1 MPQKTNLNINPY
13 FDDFDKDKNFYKVL
27 FKPGFPVQAR
37 ELTTLQSILQNQIE
51 SFGSHMFKEGSMVIP
66 GNVTYDSQYSAVKLN
81 PDHLGIDIS
90 VYANNLVGLKVRG
103 QSSGI
108 VAKVDKFENV
118 SEEGGITNPT
128 LFVKYVQ
135 SGDDNE
141 IKPFED
147 GEVLITEDSFTYGNT
162 SINAGETVASLISE
176 DATGVGS
183 SFSIEPGVYF
193 IRGTFVDVGS
203 DTLVLDPY
211 TNTPSYRVGLTI
223 LEDIVTAKD
232 DSSLYDNAK
241 GFSNYAAPGADRFR
255 ISLTLSKK
263 LLTDNDDKTF
273 VELMRVD
280 NGEIKKLQDGSTY
293 NLIRDYLAERTYDES
308 GNYSLNAFDIEV
320 RESLNDRLGNEGV
333 YFSGQNTDQ
342 GNTPTEDLMA
352 VSVSP
357 GKAYVK
363 GFDVENQST
372 AIVDVDKPR
381 DTKTITNSLVPFE
394 MGTLLRVNNVQG
406 TPFLGVNNN
415 SNVVKLQNQRRGT
428 STTAATGTEIGE
440 ARVYN
445 FSLTDGAQT
454 DLSTSWDLY
463 LFDIQTFTTINLNGN
478 TTTAEMP
485 VSSYVR
491 GVSSGASGY
500 VKTAPGGGGTIVL
513 TQTSGTFMQGEQLII
528 NEDPE
533 LSSSITNVVLIVLMM

>member
-1 MPQKTNLNINPY
+1 ML
-13 FDDFDKDKNFYKVL
+13 L
-27 FKPGFPVQAR
+27 L
-37 ELTTLQSILQNQIE
+37 EQI
-51 SFGSHMFKEGSMVIP
+51 
-66 GNVTYDSQYSAVKLN
+66 D
-81 PDHLGIDIS
+81 LGL
-90 VYANNLVGLKVRG
+90 A
-103 QSSGI
+103 
-108 VAKVDKFENV
+108 
-118 SEEGGITNPT
+118 
-128 LFVKYVQ
+128 
-135 SGDDNE
+135 
-141 IKPFED
+141 
-147 GEVLITEDSFTYGNT
+147 
-162 SINAGETVASLISE
+162 
-176 DATGVGS
+176 
-183 SFSIEPGVYF
+183 
-193 IRGTFVDVGS
+193 
-203 DTLVLDPY
+203 
-211 TNTPSYRVGLTI
+211 
-223 LEDIVTAKD
+223 
-232 DSSLYDNAK
+232 
-241 GFSNYAAPGADRFR
+241 
-255 ISLTLSKK
+255 LTLSKK

-478 TTTAEMP
+478 TTNAEIP
-485 VSSYVR
+485 ASSYVR

-500 VKTAPGGGGTIVL
+500 VKTAPGGGDTIV
-513 TQTSGTFMQGEQLII
+513 
-528 NEDPE
+528 
-533 LSSSITNVVLIVLMM
+533 

>member
-394 MGTLLRVNNVQG
+394 MVPLLRVNNVQE
-406 TPFLGVNNN
+406 LH
-415 SNVVKLQNQRRGT
+415 
-428 STTAATGTEIGE
+428 
-440 ARVYN
+440 
-445 FSLTDGAQT
+445 
-454 DLSTSWDLY
+454 SW
-463 LFDIQTFTTINLNGN
+463 
-478 TTTAEMP
+478 
-485 VSSYVR
+485 V
-491 GVSSGASGY
+491 
-500 VKTAPGGGGTIVL
+500 
-513 TQTSGTFMQGEQLII
+513 
-528 NEDPE
+528 
-533 LSSSITNVVLIVLMM
+533 